1 MQSNR
6 LTLNVYKKDN
16 KSKKAAALLPLLA
29 QQCTL
34 EFNLSTKAII
44 ITSYCA
50 ERKKE
55 KKQGSVKV
63 KEFSLTEPRDKKSI
77 LIGYGLMDKRSFRF
91 QTA

>member
-6 LTLNVYKKDN
+6 LMLPVYKKDS

-29 QQCTL
+29 QQCTR

-50 ERKKE
+50 ERKK
-55 KKQGSVKV
+55 
-63 KEFSLTEPRDKKSI
+63 
-77 LIGYGLMDKRSFRF
+77 KRSKV
-91 QTA
+91 ALK

>member
-1 MQSNR
+1 M
-6 LTLNVYKKDN
+6 V
-16 KSKKAAALLPLLA
+16 PLLA

-34 EFNLSTKAII
+34 EFNLSTKTII

-63 KEFSLTEPRDKKSI
+63 KEFGLTGPRDKKSI
-77 LIGYGLMDKRSFRF
+77 LIGYGLMDKRSYRDFRLLRSLSHTSER
-91 QTA
+91 QCNNKKC